1 MERGHKIHESVPPP
15 INPGVYPSLQ
25 RGGGR
30 RVILIYSGGYQ
41 VAQNYLMDHT
51 AYVMIEKEKRKIN
64 NNNNK
69 TAQQY

>member
-1 MERGHKIHESVPPP
+1 MERGDKIHESVPPP
-15 INPGVYPSLQ
+15 INPGVYPSQQ

-51 AYVMIEKEKRKIN
+51 AYVMIEKKKQIN
-64 NNNNK
+64 NNNIK
-69 TAQQY
+69 KAQQY

>member
-1 MERGHKIHESVPPP
+1 MKVSLPPLTPVFILPCRGE
-15 INPGVYPSLQ
+15 
-25 RGGGR
+25 GGR

-51 AYVMIEKEKRKIN
+51 AYVMIEKKQIN
-64 NNNNK
+64 NNNIK

>member
-1 MERGHKIHESVPPP
+1 MERGDKIHESVPPH

-51 AYVMIEKEKRKIN
+51 AYVMIEK
-64 NNNNK
+64 NK
-69 TAQQY
+69 

>member
-1 MERGHKIHESVPPP
+1 MERGDKIHESVPPP
-15 INPGVYPSLQ
+15 INPGVYPSQQ

-51 AYVMIEKEKRKIN
+51 TYVMIEKNKSKITTSKKHN
-64 NNNNK
+64 NIN
-69 TAQQY
+69 

>member
-1 MERGHKIHESVPPP
+1 MERGDKIDESVPPP
-15 INPGVYPSLQ
+15 INPGVYPSQQ

-41 VAQNYLMDHT
+41 VAQNYLMDYT
-51 AYVMIEKEKRKIN
+51 AYVMIEKEKIKIN
-64 NNNNK
+64 NNNIK

>member
-1 MERGHKIHESVPPP
+1 MKVSLPP

-51 AYVMIEKEKRKIN
+51 AYVMIEK
-64 NNNNK
+64 NK
-69 TAQQY
+69 

>member
-1 MERGHKIHESVPPP
+1 MERGHQIHESVPPP
-15 INPGVYPSLQ
+15 INPGVYPSQQ

-51 AYVMIEKEKRKIN
+51 AYVMIEKKKQIN
-64 NNNNK
+64 NNNIK
-69 TAQQY
+69 KAQQY

>member
-1 MERGHKIHESVPPP
+1 MERGDKIHESVPPP
-15 INPGVYPSLQ
+15 INPGVYPSQQ

-51 AYVMIEKEKRKIN
+51 AYVMIEKKQIN
-64 NNNNK
+64 NNNIK
-69 TAQQY
+69 KAQQY